1 MFGAAGGMAGGR
13 ITPTR
18 GTATPFVS
26 NDTTDRNVTDISH
39 SSAAGNLLVRLFAKR
54 NGSPATVTVT
64 WGDGSGTVPVVERA
78 RGSGAT
84 AVSALAWIGVCTG
97 GKTGLGTLRIA
108 TPNSVRDMA
117 VRVEDLIDLSD
128 SPIGESGNGA
138 ADTPATTV
146 AGTVEV
152 QNEASLL
159 VAVGGFCKG
168 SSAPIS
174 LSSGWSA
181 DAAVASGGGNQDI
194 ACVFASRA
202 PAATGDETLTLT
214 TSTADAEQA
223 VAILELLP
231 I

>member
-1 MFGAAGGMAGGR
+1 MFGAAGGMTGGR
-13 ITPTR
+13 IAPTR

-26 NDTTDRNVTDISH
+26 NDTTDRNLTEISH
-39 SSAAGNLLVRLFAKR
+39 NSTTGNLLVRLFAKR
-54 NGSPATVTVT
+54 NGSPFPITVT
-64 WGDGSGTVPVVERA
+64 WGATTTVAVVERA
-78 RGSGAT
+78 RGTGANAT
-84 AVSALAWIGVCTG
+84 SAVAWIGVCTG
-97 GKTGLGTLRIA
+97 GITGLGTVRIA

-117 VRVEDLIDLSD
+117 VRVEDLVNLSD
-128 SPIGESGNGA
+128 SPIGESGVGA
-138 ADTPATTV
+138 SDSSATTV

-174 LSSGWSA
+174 LSSGWDA
-181 DAAVASGGGNQDI
+181 DANVASGGGNQDI

-202 PAATGDETLTLT
+202 PAATGDETLTMT

-223 VAILELLP
+223 IAILELLP